1 MFSDS
6 ENIFLTLKPKK
17 MKTFSLFSILSFFSL
32 FISAQNW
39 QQVGEDI
46 NSVGT
51 DDRSGASVC
60 MSDDGLTMAIGSPF
74 NSKNGRLA
82 GHVRVLTFDGVSWV
96 LKGNPIEGV
105 STEMGF
111 GISVS
116 LSADANRIAVFA
128 AHGKVR
134 IYDWNGNSWQQ
145 IGNSIDK
152 ETLSIVTGSV
162 ALSGNG
168 AVVGVGDLG
177 NTINGIHAGEVR
189 LYTLNGNTWQQK
201 GSSITGTAYGVTG
214 SALSISDDGN
224 CFATNL
230 HKEKDIQVY
239 YWDQTDWALKGDI
252 MNEFRATAVNLSSDG
267 NTMAIAGYNGL
278 GDTDQFPFAQ
288 VYEWNGTSWKAKGN
302 PIQADKNG
310 GIPGYSLSLSKN
322 GKVMALGVPN
332 NYTFIGETR
341 VFVQNG
347 ANWEQKGETLFG
359 EFNEYFGQSVSL
371 NASGNIL
378 GIGVPRFIHRQ
389 DLGKMDKSVVF
400 RNDAVVSVAEINQ
413 PEFALY
419 PNPTNHQLTIK
430 PDEKLIGFNYTI
442 HSITGQTVLSGKIN
456 SDNTLLEVG
465 DLPSGVYLVQIQ
477 SKGGGFTSRFIKE

>member
-1 MFSDS
+1 
-6 ENIFLTLKPKK
+6 
-17 MKTFSLFSILSFFSL
+17 MKNLLLFTVLSFYSIAFYP
-32 FISAQNW
+32 QNW

-46 NSVGT
+46 ISVGI
-51 DDRSGASVC
+51 DDRSGASVS

-74 NSKNGRLA
+74 NKDNGRLA
-82 GHVRVLTFDGVSWV
+82 GHVRVLTFDGTSWV
-96 LKGNPIEGV
+96 LKGNLIEGD
-105 STEMGF
+105 SSEMGF

-134 IYDWNGNSWQQ
+134 IYEWNGTSWQQ

-162 ALSGNG
+162 AISGNG
-168 AVVGVGDLG
+168 TVVGVGDLG
-177 NTINGIHAGEVR
+177 NTTNGVNAGEVR
-189 LYTLNGNTWQQK
+189 LYTLIGNSWQQK

-214 SALSISDDGN
+214 TALSISDDGN

-230 HKEKDIQVY
+230 HKEKDIQAY
-239 YWDQTDWALKGDI
+239 YWDRTDWALKGDI
-252 MNEFRATAVNLSSDG
+252 MNEFRATAVILSSDG

-278 GDTDQFPFAQ
+278 GETDQFAFAQ
-288 VYEWNGTSWKAKGN
+288 VYQWNGTSWNQNGN
-302 PIQADKNG
+302 PIQADKGG

-332 NYTFIGETR
+332 NYTYIGETR

-359 EFNEYFGQSVSL
+359 EFLEFFGQSVSL

-378 GIGVPRFIHRQ
+378 GIEIPKFIHTQ
-389 DLGKMDKSVVF
+389 DTGKMDKSVVF
-400 RNDAVVSVAEINQ
+400 RNDAVLDVPEISAL
-413 PEFALY
+413 EFTVF
-419 PNPTNHQLTIK
+419 PNPTNGNFT
-430 PDEKLIGFNYTI
+430 IGFGKEYIDVGLQIYNMLGQNI
-442 HSITGQTVLSGKIN
+442 SSEKFVSAKSITKEIIAPAGIYFVNVSTKEGRSKTLKI
-456 SDNTLLEVG
+456 
-465 DLPSGVYLVQIQ
+465 
-477 SKGGGFTSRFIKE
+477 IKN